1 MLRAY
6 SAKPSI
12 ISITAT
18 ANKFYLHQMKSKVK
32 HSTALI
38 CISAMYAGLLV
49 GGKAALT
56 AIPNVE
62 IVTLLIALCAYCWG
76 LGVALPAVGAFIV
89 VETMFYGFN
98 TWVISYIIHWNA
110 VAVAFWLISV
120 VKIKNNALKAILA
133 TVLAAVVTALF
144 GVVTSLVDTLIGFVP
159 KKGFFVVWDNFFV
172 RFGAVYARGI
182 AFYVTQ
188 IVCNI
193 ALFAAAFVPLNKVNQ
208 KAKVRLL
215 AEDMPQNNAQSSP
228 AQGKEDNNQTNEE
241 VTNDLPQ

>member
-1 MLRAY
+1 
-6 SAKPSI
+6 
-12 ISITAT
+12 
-18 ANKFYLHQMKSKVK
+18 
-32 HSTALI
+32 
-38 CISAMYAGLLV
+38 MYAGLLV
-49 GGKAALT
+49 GGKAALS

-98 TWVISYIIHWNA
+98 TWVISYVIHWNA
-110 VAVAFWLISV
+110 VAVAFWLISL
-120 VKIKNNALKAILA
+120 VKTKNNALKAVLA
-133 TVLAAVVTALF
+133 TVLAVVVTALF

-188 IVCNI
+188 IVCNV

-215 AEDMPQNNAQSSP
+215 AEDAPVENTQSAP
-228 AQGKEDNNQTNEE
+228 ERVEEDTNQTNEE
-241 VTNDLPQ
+241 TNNDLPQ

>member
-1 MLRAY
+1 
-6 SAKPSI
+6 
-12 ISITAT
+12 
-18 ANKFYLHQMKSKVK
+18 MKSKVK

-49 GGKAALT
+49 GGKAALS

-98 TWVISYIIHWNA
+98 TWVISYVIHWNA
-110 VAVAFWLISV
+110 VAVAFWLISL
-120 VKIKNNALKAILA
+120 VKTKNNVLKAVLA
-133 TVLAAVVTALF
+133 TVLAVVVTALF

-172 RFGAVYARGI
+172 RFGAVYARGV

-215 AEDMPQNNAQSSP
+215 AEDAPVENAPSAP
-228 AQGKEDNNQTNEE
+228 ERVEEDTKQTNEE
-241 VTNDLPQ
+241 TNNDLPQ

>member
-1 MLRAY
+1 
-6 SAKPSI
+6 
-12 ISITAT
+12 
-18 ANKFYLHQMKSKVK
+18 MKSKAK

-49 GGKAALT
+49 GGKAALS

-89 VETMFYGFN
+89 VETIFYGFN

-110 VAVAFWLISV
+110 VAIAFWLVSLVKTKNNV
-120 VKIKNNALKAILA
+120 VKAVFA
-133 TVLAAVVTALF
+133 TVLAVVVTALF

-172 RFGAVYARGI
+172 RFGAIYARGV

-188 IVCNI
+188 IVCNV
-193 ALFAAAFVPLNKVNQ
+193 ALFSAAFVPLNKVNQ

-215 AEDMPQNNAQSSP
+215 AEDAPMENPQSTTEQV
-228 AQGKEDNNQTNEE
+228 EDDTNQTNEE
-241 VTNDLPQ
+241 TNNDLPQ

>member
-1 MLRAY
+1 
-6 SAKPSI
+6 
-12 ISITAT
+12 
-18 ANKFYLHQMKSKVK
+18 MKSKVK

-49 GGKAALT
+49 GGKAALS

-110 VAVAFWLISV
+110 VAIAFWLVSLVKTKNNV
-120 VKIKNNALKAILA
+120 VKAVFA
-133 TVLAAVVTALF
+133 TVLAVVVTALF

-172 RFGAVYARGI
+172 RFGAIYARGV

-188 IVCNI
+188 IVCNV
-193 ALFAAAFVPLNKVNQ
+193 ALFSAAFVPLNKVNQ

-215 AEDMPQNNAQSSP
+215 AEDAPMENAQSTTE
-228 AQGKEDNNQTNEE
+228 QVEDDTNQTNEE
-241 VTNDLPQ
+241 TNNDLPQ

>member
-1 MLRAY
+1 
-6 SAKPSI
+6 
-12 ISITAT
+12 
-18 ANKFYLHQMKSKVK
+18 
-32 HSTALI
+32 
-38 CISAMYAGLLV
+38 MYAGLLV

-98 TWVISYIIHWNA
+98 TWVISYVIHWNA
-110 VAVAFWLISV
+110 VAVAFWLISL
-120 VKIKNNALKAILA
+120 VKTKNNALKAVLA
-133 TVLAAVVTALF
+133 TALAVVVTALF

-172 RFGAVYARGI
+172 RFGAVYARGV

-193 ALFAAAFVPLNKVNQ
+193 ALFAAAFLPLNKVNQ

-215 AEDMPQNNAQSSP
+215 AEDAPVENAQSTP
-228 AQGKEDNNQTNEE
+228 EQVEEDAHQTNEE
-241 VTNDLPQ
+241 TNNNLPQ